1 VRHIWPRGSSTKTSE
16 DTRSR
21 VAVYLVDVFSRQIAR
36 STHTNNRVINE
47 LWNRVQKKRG
57 PSQAIL
63 QQSLVCS
70 NLVVKEIFLKTK
82 RPSLLHTGTRRT
94 TEELFRR
101 LHNILLVY
109 FVLRFQAKY
118 PTLRES
124 LHAALVD
131 VVDERILAYHTAEQ
145 TGNKGLSNTAIGLI
159 WRQVTT
165 AMGAGSPENLEQ
177 VAWFEAIAS
186 RFYSSAEER
195 IEAKLRVA
203 DRLLW

>member
-1 VRHIWPRGSSTKTSE
+1 
-16 DTRSR
+16 
-21 VAVYLVDVFSRQIAR
+21 
-36 STHTNNRVINE
+36 
-47 LWNRVQKKRG
+47 VQKKRG
-57 PSQAIL
+57 PSQTIL
-63 QQSLVCS
+63 QQSFVCS
-70 NLVVKEIFLKTK
+70 ELVVKEIFVKTK

-109 FVLRFQAKY
+109 FVLRFHAKY
-118 PTLRES
+118 PTLREN

-131 VVDERILAYHTAEQ
+131 VVDERILAHDTA
-145 TGNKGLSNTAIGLI
+145 GLSNTAIGLI

-165 AMGAGSPENLEQ
+165 AIGAGSPENLEQ

-195 IEAKLRVA
+195 IEAKLRVG